1 MSPMRRMVCRWTRPL
16 SHGDVPVHHVEAAP
30 AASFADD
37 IGAAIEIQPLRIERD
52 FHRLGGQPTGGEPFR

>member
-1 MSPMRRMVCRWTRPL
+1 
-16 SHGDVPVHHVEAAP
+16 VHHVEAAP